1 MGLHYRLG
9 NHDDQIGG
17 ALILLLATEVTFAGM
32 TVGDLVALLTFVFG
46 VLGGIWAGVVWI
58 LDKKLVQPLR
68 LMIDKL
74 SAHID
79 QSDKALR
86 DRDRRY
92 EKLER
97 KVSQHDEKF
106 VRDETKIAELFD
118 EVHRLK

>member
-1 MGLHYRLG
+1 M
-9 NHDDQIGG
+9 
-17 ALILLLATEVTFAGM
+17 LLATEVTFAGM
-32 TVGDLVALLTFVFG
+32 TVADLVALLTFVFG

-58 LDKKLVQPLR
+58 LDKKLVQPLK

-74 SAHID
+74 SLHID
-79 QSDKALR
+79 QSDRAMR
-86 DRDRRY
+86 ERDRRY

>member
-1 MGLHYRLG
+1 M
-9 NHDDQIGG
+9 
-17 ALILLLATEVTFAGM
+17 LLLATEVTFAGM

-118 EVHRLK
+118 EVNRLK

>member
-1 MGLHYRLG
+1 M
-9 NHDDQIGG
+9 
-17 ALILLLATEVTFAGM
+17 LLATEVTFAGM

-79 QSDKALR
+79 QSDKAMR
-86 DRDRRY
+86 ERDRRY
-92 EKLER
+92 ERLEN
-97 KVSQHDEKF
+97 KVSQHDAKF
-106 VRDETKIAELFD
+106 VRDETKLAELFD
-118 EVHRLK
+118 EVNRLK

>member
-1 MGLHYRLG
+1 M
-9 NHDDQIGG
+9 
-17 ALILLLATEVTFAGM
+17 LLATEVTFAGM
-32 TVGDLVALLTFVFG
+32 TVADLVALLTFVFG

-79 QSDKALR
+79 QSDRALR

-92 EKLER
+92 EHLEN

-106 VRDETKIAELFD
+106 VRDETRIAELFD
-118 EVHRLK
+118 EVKRLK

>member
-1 MGLHYRLG
+1 MF
-9 NHDDQIGG
+9 
-17 ALILLLATEVTFAGM
+17 LLATEVTFAGM
-32 TVGDLVALLTFVFG
+32 TVADMVALLTFVFG

-68 LMIDKL
+68 VMIEKL

-79 QSDKALR
+79 RSDKALR

-92 EKLER
+92 ERLEN

-106 VRDETKIAELFD
+106 VRDETMIAELFD
-118 EVHRLK
+118 EVKRLK

>member
-1 MGLHYRLG
+1 MF
-9 NHDDQIGG
+9 
-17 ALILLLATEVTFAGM
+17 LLATEVTFAGM

-92 EKLER
+92 ERLEN
-97 KVSQHDEKF
+97 KVAKHDRQF
-106 VRDETKIAELFD
+106 IRDESKISELFD
-118 EVHRLK
+118 EVNRLK